1 MARALGTR
9 SHSRLIHGEYVRLGM
24 TRELKFFN
32 ALRDVFVGAKVEGE
46 SGYINLMR
54 IKSRYYEMGVFPKL
68 QQEVNEAL
76 IRFRL
81 ENNDGTRLRNV
92 VFARPCLQKLADD
105 SVRDIKIDY
114 LRRDLERVSKK
125 RDTYV
130 YPHSLWAILDD

>member
-1 MARALGTR
+1 MHYTDFDLSLRPEL
-9 SHSRLIHGEYVRLGM
+9 
-24 TRELKFFN
+24 RELRKHLRRERVVPRPDEILDRATLEARN
-32 ALRDVFVGAKVEGE
+32 RDVAFAREILSPFGE
-46 SGYINLMR
+46 DTVVL
-54 IKSRYYEMGVFPKL
+54 
-68 QQEVNEAL
+68 QEVNEAL

-105 SVRDIKIDY
+105 SVRNIKIDY